1 MKKFLAMLLA
11 GAMMLSLC
19 ACGSKSEE
27 TPAADSSGDTAAVET
42 TSDYKIGI
50 MTTTVSQS
58 EESYRAAEMLMEQ
71 NPDKIVRISLPL
83 SRRPPSPPL

>member
-1 MKKFLAMLLA
+1 MLLA
-11 GAMMLSLC
+11 GAMTLSLC

-27 TPAADSSGDTAAVET
+27 TPAADSAGDTAAEES

-58 EESYRAAEMLMEQ
+58 EES
-71 NPDKIVRISLPL
+71 
-83 SRRPPSPPL
+83 